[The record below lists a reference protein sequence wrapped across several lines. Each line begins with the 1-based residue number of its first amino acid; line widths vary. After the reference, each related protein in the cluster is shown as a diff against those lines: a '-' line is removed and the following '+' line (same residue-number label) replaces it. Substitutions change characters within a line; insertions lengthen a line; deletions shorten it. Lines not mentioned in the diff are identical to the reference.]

1 MILCNGEEI
10 KAADFG
16 LVSRVPLPETPMVGM
31 MPAYREQ
38 DTGSSAIRDVKLH
51 GRLAEYQYIID
62 LLKRHKGNK
71 SKTAEFLGIT
81 PRALR
86 YRLASMRDEGIDIE
100 CYS

>member
-1 MILCNGEEI
+1 
-10 KAADFG
+10 
-16 LVSRVPLPETPMVGM
+16 

-38 DTGSSAIRDVKLH
+38 DPSSLAIRDVKLH

>member
-1 MILCNGEEI
+1 RSQR
-10 KAADFG
+10 
-16 LVSRVPLPETPMVGM
+16 VSLQETTAGGKRPS
-31 MPAYREQ
+31 YREQ
-38 DTGSSAIRDVKLH
+38 DTGSSAIPDVKQH

-62 LLKRHKGNK
+62 LLKHHQGNK

>member
-1 MILCNGEEI
+1 
-10 KAADFG
+10 
-16 LVSRVPLPETPMVGM
+16 

-38 DTGSSAIRDVKLH
+38 DASSSAIRDVKLH

-62 LLKRHKGNK
+62 LLKRHQGNK

>member
-1 MILCNGEEI
+1 
-10 KAADFG
+10 
-16 LVSRVPLPETPMVGM
+16 

-38 DTGSSAIRDVKLH
+38 DPSSLAIRDVKLH

-62 LLKRHKGNK
+62 LLNRHKGNK